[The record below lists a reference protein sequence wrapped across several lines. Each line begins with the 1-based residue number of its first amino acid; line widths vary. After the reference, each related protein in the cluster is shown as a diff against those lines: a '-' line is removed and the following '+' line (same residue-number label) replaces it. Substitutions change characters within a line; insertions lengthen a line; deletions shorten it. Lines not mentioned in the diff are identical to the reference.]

1 VTRTSLVLRGWG
13 GALAGLAIA
22 VALVGLPGGGP
33 RADIGAGYQGSL
45 LPPRTPAPSVAL
57 RDERGRTVR
66 LAGLRGQPYVVA
78 FLSAVCR
85 DVCPVTA
92 QTIRLALDDVGGHV
106 PALAI
111 AVDPSRDTPLAARR
125 FLTRQGVLGRVRFL
139 LGTRAQ
145 LRPAWR
151 GFAVQPVT
159 QTLPHQA
166 RIVLV
171 DARGRQ
177 RVGYFADTATPE
189 LLAHDLRLLEAE
201 AGARVRGASAGS

>member
-1 VTRTSLVLRGWG
+1 MTRLGLVARGWG
-13 GALAGLAIA
+13 GAVVGLAIA
-22 VALVGLPGGGP
+22 VALVGPPGGGH
-33 RADIGAGYQGSL
+33 RASAGPAFEGSL
-45 LPPRTPAPSVAL
+45 LPPRTPVPDVAL
-57 RDERGRTVR
+57 RDEQGHVVR
-66 LAGLRGQPYVVA
+66 LAALRSRPYVVA

-92 QTIRLALDDVGGHV
+92 QTIRVALDQVGGHV

-111 AVDPSRDTPLAARR
+111 AVDPAHDTPLAARR
-125 FLTRQGVLGRVRFL
+125 FLTEQSVLGRMHFL

-159 QTLPHQA
+159 QTHPHDA

-171 DARGRQ
+171 DRRGNQ
-177 RVGYFADTATPE
+177 RVGYFAQDATPE

-201 AGARVRGASAGS
+201 AAR